1 MMTCTI
7 TYLYLTNEFVTLIM
21 KKNEERWESFL
32 KTKKEK
38 TEKKG
43 DKYCVRHLCMTSL
56 LLTDKKATAW
66 SVRDRLALI
75 ERSKV

>member
-1 MMTCTI
+1 MTCTI

-38 TEKKG
+38 QKKKKG
-43 DKYCVRHLCMTSL
+43 DKYCVRQ
-56 LLTDKKATAW
+56 
-66 SVRDRLALI
+66 
-75 ERSKV
+75 